1 MFKMPSYETRLR
13 MVEDESVVVSRVG
26 KVLDKVETQARRDY
40 QRDLKRW
47 IRGRR
52 QARREA
58 GRSS

>member
-13 MVEDESVVVSRVG
+13 TAEDEIVTLSSVYSSS
-26 KVLDKVETQARRDY
+26 DKVAMRARSDFR
-40 QRDLKRW
+40 RDLKRW